1 MTTLDQILIDLKK
14 RGVKINKDGVRGY
27 GGNETFWINLRSIE
41 VIDVAEDK
49 RGIAFERIK
58 ELMLKWNDNEI
69 DNVTALVDIL
79 AIVSKVEGE

>member
-27 GGNETFWINLRSIE
+27 GGTETFWINLRSIE